1 MPGVTGWTLLQ
12 HRGLAW
18 ERDGDPPAAVLTL
31 SIIPNSEEHFTAGK
45 KASNNKE
52 RQQHWKK
59 GTKELQNIQK
69 IINKMTIVG
78 PYLSIIIINVN

>member
-1 MPGVTGWTLLQ
+1 MQ
-12 HRGLAW
+12 K
-18 ERDGDPPAAVLTL
+18 
-31 SIIPNSEEHFTAGK
+31 K